1 MLAAMDKAQ
10 LAQSAQSIAQS
21 LLLDP
26 LNEGMSLLRRFQE
39 ARGFREYLQERTKL
53 LAPIAVLVALTSLAC
68 AAATAMYIGGMQ
80 PILVLL
86 SLLLAPVI
94 LAGSGFV
101 QAYVYLS
108 WLENRALA
116 KALRRPLQPSG
127 LIRAQLRKAGIDLGT
142 LPRVPWVLAI
152 VFLILPLS
160 MLVVIV
166 PGVGFTLV
174 ALHILVP
181 FVFVRLDR

>member
-10 LAQSAQSIAQS
+10 IAQSLAQS

-26 LNEGMSLLRRFQE
+26 LNDGMNLVRRYQE
-39 ARGFREYLQERTKL
+39 VRGFRSYVAERTKL
-53 LAPIAVLVALTSLAC
+53 LAPIAVLMAATSLAC
-68 AAATAMYIGGMQ
+68 AAATAMYVGGMQ

-101 QAYVYLS
+101 QVYIYLS

-116 KALRRPLQPSG
+116 KALRHPLHPG
-127 LIRAQLRKAGIDLGT
+127 GPIRAQLRKAGIDPGA
-142 LPRVPWVLAI
+142 LPRVPWLLAI
-152 VFLILPLS
+152 VFLLLPLS
-160 MLVVIV
+160 MLVAVV
-166 PGVGFTLV
+166 PRIGIALV
-174 ALHILVP
+174 LLHLAAP
-181 FVFVRLDR
+181 FVFARLDR

>member
-10 LAQSAQSIAQS
+10 IAQSIAQS

-26 LNEGMSLLRRFQE
+26 LNEGMSLVRRFQE
-39 ARGFREYLQERTKL
+39 ARGFREYIQERTKL

-68 AAATAMYIGGMQ
+68 AAATVMYIGGMQ

-86 SLLLAPVI
+86 SLFLAPVI
-94 LAGSGFV
+94 LAGSAFV
-101 QAYVYLS
+101 QAYIYLS
-108 WLENRALA
+108 WLENRAIA
-116 KALRRPLQPSG
+116 KALRRAPRPG
-127 LIRAQLRKAGIDLGT
+127 GPITAQLRKAGIDLGT

-152 VFLILPLS
+152 VFLFLPLS

-166 PGVGFTLV
+166 PKVGFTLV
-174 ALHILVP
+174 ALHLLAP

>member
-1 MLAAMDKAQ
+1 MLAPMDKAQ
-10 LAQSAQSIAQS
+10 IAQA

-26 LNEGMSLLRRFQE
+26 LNEGMNLVRRFQE
-39 ARGFREYLQERTKL
+39 ARGFREYIQERTKL
-53 LAPIAVLVALTSLAC
+53 LAPIAVLMALTSLAC
-68 AAATAMYIGGMQ
+68 AAATVMYIGGMQ

-94 LAGSGFV
+94 LAGSAFV
-101 QAYVYLS
+101 QVYIYLS

-116 KALRRPLQPSG
+116 RALRRPLQPG
-127 LIRAQLRKAGIDLGT
+127 GPIRAQLRKAGIDLGT
-142 LPRVPWVLAI
+142 LPRVPWLLAI
-152 VFLILPLS
+152 VFLFLPLS

-166 PGVGFTLV
+166 PRVGFTLV
-174 ALHILVP
+174 ALHILAP